1 MRSYARV
8 ATSVVALTL
17 STSALL
23 AAQQTTAAPGSPKI
37 VYVNSQKIIAQAP
50 GRADAEAQFQR
61 EMDQY
66 KAQVQKMGDS
76 LQTQIADYR
85 KNEATMTATAKTA
98 KEKDLGGKQQAY
110 QQRVQEL
117 EQTAQQRE
125 AELVRPIMEQINRI
139 IEQIRAK
146 NGYTFILDAGSQA
159 GVVVAADSSLDITD
173 AVIKRLVAAGPVTTK
188 VAPMNPP
195 TSTPAARPA
204 GATTPKPTGVSRPK
218 STPPSG
224 R

>member
-8 ATSVVALTL
+8 ATAVVALTL
-17 STSALL
+17 LTSVLL
-23 AAQQTTAAPGSPKI
+23 AAQQTAAAPGGPKI

-50 GRADAEAQFQR
+50 GRADAEAQFQK

-66 KAQVQKMGDS
+66 KAQVQKMGDT
-76 LQTQIADYR
+76 LQAQIADYR
-85 KNEATMTATAKTA
+85 KNEGTMTATAKA
-98 KEKDLGGKQQAY
+98 AREKDLGGKQQAY

-139 IEQIRAK
+139 IESIRAE

-159 GVVVAADSSLDITD
+159 GVVVAADSTLDITD
-173 AVIKRLVAAGPVTTK
+173 VVIKRLIAAGPVATK
-188 VAPMNPP
+188 AAPMAAPSTTP
-195 TSTPAARPA
+195 TSRAA
-204 GATTPKPTGVSRPK
+204 GATSPKPTGVARPK
-218 STPPSG
+218 SPPND

>member
-1 MRSYARV
+1 MRSYVRA
-8 ATSVVALTL
+8 ATAIVALTL

-23 AAQQTTAAPGSPKI
+23 AAQQTPAAPGGPKI

-50 GRADAEAQFQR
+50 GRAEAEAQFQK

-66 KAQVQKMGDS
+66 KAQVQKMGDT

-85 KNEATMTATAKTA
+85 KNQGTMAAAAKSA
-98 KEKDLGGKQQAY
+98 KEKDLGTKQQAY

-125 AELVRPIMEQINRI
+125 AELVRPIMEQINKI
-139 IEQIRAK
+139 IEQIRAE
-146 NGYTFILDAGSQA
+146 NGYTFILDAGNQA

-173 AVIKRLVAAGPVTTK
+173 KVIQRLVAAGPVASKATPAA
-188 VAPMNPP
+188 APA
-195 TSTPAARPA
+195 STPASRAA
-204 GATTPKPTGVSRPK
+204 GATAPKPTGVSRPK
-218 STPPSG
+218 PTPPSG

>member
-8 ATSVVALTL
+8 ATAVVALTL
-17 STSALL
+17 STSAFLGAQSN
-23 AAQQTTAAPGSPKI
+23 AAAGPKI

-50 GRADAEAQFQR
+50 GRADAEAQFQK
-61 EMDQY
+61 EMDSY

-98 KEKDLGGKQQAY
+98 KEKELGGKQQAY

-125 AELVRPIMEQINRI
+125 NELVRPIMEQINKI
-139 IEQIRAK
+139 IEQIRAE

-173 AVIKRLVAAGPVTTK
+173 KVIQRLASAGPVAKTT
-188 VAPMNPP
+188 
-195 TSTPAARPA
+195 TPAPTTTRPA
-204 GATTPKPTGVSRPK
+204 GAQTPKPTGVSRPS
-218 STPPSG
+218 STPPND